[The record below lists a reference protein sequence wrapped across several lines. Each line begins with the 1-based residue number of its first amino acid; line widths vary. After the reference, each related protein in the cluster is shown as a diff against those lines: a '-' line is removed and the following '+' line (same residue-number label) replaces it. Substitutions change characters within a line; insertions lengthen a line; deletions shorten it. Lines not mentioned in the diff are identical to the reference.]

1 MCQFVPAKAVAL
13 EISQYTYEVDH
24 ADFTYKAWLIIYDN
38 GHVQVHLKEQ
48 GLGGQGAL
56 VTEVAMLRGQHV
68 ALLRDAQDK
77 KARLNN
83 AGTVETVR
91 EKWRMDMFVWRG

>member
-1 MCQFVPAKAVAL
+1 MA
-13 EISQYTYEVDH
+13 SGG
-24 ADFTYKAWLIIYDN
+24 N
-38 GHVQVHLKEQ
+38 VQVHLKEQ
-48 GLGGQGAL
+48 GLGGQGPL

-83 AGTVETVR
+83 AGA
-91 EKWRMDMFVWRG
+91 RGVAYGFARAAG

>member
-1 MCQFVPAKAVAL
+1 
-13 EISQYTYEVDH
+13 
-24 ADFTYKAWLIIYDN
+24 
-38 GHVQVHLKEQ
+38 VQVHLKEQ

-83 AGTVETVR
+83 AGT
-91 EKWRMDMFVWRG
+91 RGVACNYARVAGVGKGSKVLIP